1 MTRPAFPAQDNT
13 IWTVTEITTLLRV
26 SNTTVHRWI
35 NSGQLRAMKFGR
47 ITRVPD
53 SNLRQLLHAP
63 PAGSLTDWLAGRHA
77 PGQPPA
83 LTSSRSAEQTPDPV
97 TDNPPRTRRR
107 A

>member
-1 MTRPAFPAQDNT
+1 MTRPTFPAQDNT

-77 PGQPPA
+77 PGQPPRPELQPIREA
-83 LTSSRSAEQTPDPV
+83 DPG
-97 TDNPPRTRRR
+97 PRD
-107 A
+107 